1 MQLSLS
7 VCDNIIHEIQKVE
20 TMQMS
25 ISWWICKQ
33 NWKYIYN
40 RITFTFLKTEVLGV
54 VVTTYL
60 VKHLPGKQEEVLSSI
75 RSIT

>member
-40 RITFTFLKTEVLGV
+40 RITFTFLKTEVLGI
-54 VVTTYL
+54 VVTIHL